1 MHRVRAC
8 VDAGSERSERSERE
22 TRVRVIHE
30 FRVYSH
36 IHVLCYAKNCRWHI
50 GCEGRESATEIP
62 LMCLSAVNVAYRNPV
77 SRFRV
82 ATRRPLLVL
91 SNVIKAPLFL
101 MLNVPWASE
110 RINSQSCA
118 SLGSGSWERRISTTW
133 QWNKRF
139 TESRNLFH
147 QRQLWGLVELT
158 SIISKRLEL
167 DLM

>member
-1 MHRVRAC
+1 MVMSMPWGCRIVWCSSRARCMRERNASCAC
-8 VDAGSERSERSERE
+8 VCRRREREEWEERERE

-101 MLNVPWASE
+101 LLNVPWASE

-118 SLGSGSWERRISTTW
+118 IFRKWLLR
-133 QWNKRF
+133 
-139 TESRNLFH
+139 
-147 QRQLWGLVELT
+147 T
-158 SIISKRLEL
+158 SN
-167 DLM
+167 